1 MQSNLT
7 PNLLGDL
14 QKQFDLNIAMTEIR
28 GKKFELGA
36 PVTCSTSINNS
47 VAVGCGDGTI
57 RFLSSQSDPFV
68 SQTHDGVVLC
78 MTKADAAVLTGG
90 DDGRLKR
97 TSVNGEV
104 EEIASFGTKWVDSVA
119 ASNGT
124 VACSSERNVHLWS
137 DKRET
142 PIKLEHQSS
151 VGGLAFDASGRRLAV
166 SHYGG
171 VTIWERT
178 KRRWKSTALV
188 WKGFHGAVSFSPDG
202 KYIITAMQENA
213 LHGWRLRDKG
223 HLAMSGYPA
232 KVKSF
237 AWVGETPFLTTS
249 GADSAVCWP
258 FDGKFG
264 PMERSPVCVAQKNA
278 QISTYVQGV
287 PGQNAVF
294 VGYKDGSVLL
304 AGVNEHSESLT
315 IRNATGVEVT
325 TISTTQS
332 ASHILI
338 GDAQGNILWAP
349 LGQEIRHARY
359 V

>member
-36 PVTCSTSINNS
+36 PVTCSTSIKDK
-47 VAVGCGDGTI
+47 VAVGFGDGTI
-57 RFLSSQSDPFV
+57 RFLSSKSDPIV
-68 SQTHDGVVLC
+68 SQTHSGVVLC
-78 MTKADAAVLTGG
+78 MTPTDDAVLTGG

-97 TSVNGEV
+97 TSINGEV

-119 ASNGT
+119 ASNRT
-124 VACSSERNVHLWS
+124 FACSSERNVHLWS

-151 VGGLAFDASGRRLAV
+151 VGGLAFDALGRRLAV

-171 VTIWERT
+171 VTVWERT

-202 KYIITAMQENA
+202 KYVITAMQENA

-232 KVKSF
+232 KVKVSLGL
-237 AWVGETPFLTTS
+237 AKPFLTTS

-278 QISTYVQGV
+278 QLSTYVQGV

-294 VGYKDGSVLL
+294 AGYKDGSVLL
-304 AGVNEHSESLT
+304 ASINEHSEPLT

-325 TISTTQS
+325 TISITQS
-332 ASHILI
+332 VSHILI
-338 GDAQGNILWAP
+338 GDAQGKILWAP
-349 LGQEIRHARY
+349 LNEEIKHAKY
-359 V
+359 F